1 MEPDRGSG
9 VIERQ
14 SRIGASEVL
23 TRACLSEMTGYHRD
37 PELRVSA
44 GLFDEVSYALR
55 MPLHRQED
63 NLW

>member
-1 MEPDRGSG
+1 MEQVYGSG
-9 VIERQ
+9 SIPGQ
-14 SRIGASEVL
+14 SGIGASGVL

-37 PELRVSA
+37 PVLRVSA